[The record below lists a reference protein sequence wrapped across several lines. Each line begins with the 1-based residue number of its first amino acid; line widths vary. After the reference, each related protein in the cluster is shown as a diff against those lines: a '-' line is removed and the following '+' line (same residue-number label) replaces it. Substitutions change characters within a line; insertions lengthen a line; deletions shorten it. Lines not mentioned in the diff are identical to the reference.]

1 MALTCKVPECT
12 FADTK
17 ICVRGNTPAD
27 ACSNLLISSGEDAG
41 ELPTQTAAA
50 IIDLPPSP
58 STPSFKGGFELGI
71 ADANAQLAQRY
82 GHIVGILGAPK
93 AGKTAALISLYLL
106 LSRAMLPGYRFL
118 DSRTLMAFEGLARG
132 ARVWNQGEVPDEICG
147 HTTLADP
154 RHPGFLHLR
163 IADDNK
169 NARRDLL
176 LPDLP
181 GEWTDELATKNEVA
195 RLRFLRSAD
204 SLWFVFNGQ
213 QLLSQLQSSVRRL
226 ELLLKRLGE
235 AGLTRSNIPLI
246 VVATHSDQLAG
257 SLDAAWDAVQAVA
270 QLRNLTIETIGIAS
284 LSEHEEI
291 QPGHGIQRLLD
302 ATFAR
307 TASAVP
313 SRVLP
318 LPSARQILQ
327 YRRGA

>member
-12 FADTK
+12 FAETG
-17 ICVRGNTPAD
+17 ICLRGNTPDD
-27 ACSNLLISSGEDAG
+27 ACSNLLTSSAEEIG
-41 ELPTQTAAA
+41 ELTGQDSAALV
-50 IIDLPPSP
+50 DLPAPP
-58 STPSFKGGFELGI
+58 STPTFRGGFEMGI
-71 ADANAQLAQRY
+71 ADANAQLSQRY
-82 GHIVGILGAPK
+82 GHIIGILGAPK

-132 ARVWNQGEVPDEICG
+132 ARVWNKGDVPDEICG

-169 NARRDLL
+169 STRRDLL

-195 RLRFLRSAD
+195 RLSFLRSAD
-204 SLWFVFNGQ
+204 SLWIVFHGQ
-213 QLLSQLQSSVRRL
+213 KLLTELQSSIRRL
-226 ELLLKRLGE
+226 ELLFKRLEE
-235 AGLTRSNIPLI
+235 AGLARTNIPII
-246 VVATHSDQLAG
+246 VVATHSDELDG
-257 SLDAAWDAVQAVA
+257 SLDAAWEAVRGVA
-270 QLRNLTIETIGIAS
+270 LRRQLTIKTIGIAS
-284 LSEHEEI
+284 LSKHAEI
-291 QPGHGIQRLLD
+291 EPGHGIQALLD

-307 TASAVP
+307 PARIAP
-313 SRVLP
+313 ARVLP
-318 LPSARQILQ
+318 AAQARQILQ